1 MFHRPNSLRFLA
13 AILVVAL
20 AEFICVRQT
29 QAQQHDLWEDDFKS
43 NSLPGRK
50 TFNST
55 CAGCH
60 GLDGGGGK
68 TSPNIANNAKVEHLS
83 DAGVAE
89 IISKGIPGTG
99 MPAFRSL
106 TPPQVRALVS
116 YIRILQGQSK
126 TQKLPGDPA
135 HGRTVFLGKGECS
148 SCHMVRSEGGFMGPD
163 LSMFGSGRSARE
175 VVKLWR
181 QLPQTG
187 RIRVLATEWLP
198 H

>member
-126 TQKLPGDPA
+126 T
-135 HGRTVFLGKGECS
+135 H
-148 SCHMVRSEGGFMGPD
+148 
-163 LSMFGSGRSARE
+163 
-175 VVKLWR
+175 
-181 QLPQTG
+181 
-187 RIRVLATEWLP
+187 
-198 H
+198 